1 MDFLVSENLMSTQE
15 VNSPTSP
22 VVYIVDDD
30 DLMRDSL
37 ERLCRSIKL
46 FSRCFGSAHLFL
58 DELKTPIHGCLIT
71 DLRMPGISG
80 LELLIR
86 LRKQGFEIPVI
97 MISGY
102 GDIPSVVEA
111 MKLGAVEFF
120 EKPFNN
126 QALIDCINRS
136 IVMDAEKMR
145 TRLLYHE
152 LEDKLTGLTQR
163 EQEVMQ
169 LVLTGKTSR
178 ELAHELKVSVKT
190 IEAHRAN
197 ILKKTGTE
205 TFNDLM
211 KLHFQIQSLKHS
223 LKN

>member
-1 MDFLVSENLMSTQE
+1 MDFLVSENLMSIQE
-15 VNSPTSP
+15 VNSLTSP

-30 DLMRDSL
+30 DLMRGSL

-46 FSRCFGSAHLFL
+46 SSRCFESAHLFL
-58 DELKTPIHGCLIT
+58 DELKTHIHGCLIT

-136 IVMDAEKMR
+136 IAMDAEKMR
-145 TRLLYHE
+145 TRLLYQE

-169 LVLTGKTSR
+169 LVLTGKTSK

-190 IEAHRAN
+190 IEAHRASV
-197 ILKKTGTE
+197 LKKTGSE
-205 TFNDLM
+205 NFNDLM